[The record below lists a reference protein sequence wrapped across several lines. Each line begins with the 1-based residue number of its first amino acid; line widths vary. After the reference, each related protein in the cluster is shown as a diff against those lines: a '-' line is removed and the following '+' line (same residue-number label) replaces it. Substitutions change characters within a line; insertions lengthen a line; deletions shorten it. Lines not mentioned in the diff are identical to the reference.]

1 MHQRALLPIV
11 LAACLLA
18 ASAGTADAQPA
29 RRAAAPA
36 KSTATAAPASD
47 ETRSLLNQMAD
58 HQKWV
63 GEQVWNIKEG
73 VDAVP
78 GLVAD
83 LKDQVTATQEQVDKA
98 RAEVKGLYVELSS
111 LRQQLTQLKDDLAS
125 VNDNVSGFRT
135 FAGFFIAAML
145 LLLVVIFA
153 MVVRR

>member
-1 MHQRALLPIV
+1 MQRRALLPIV
-11 LAACLLA
+11 LVAGVLLA
-18 ASAGTADAQPA
+18 GSVGAQTPPPKRTSAKTPAATSAQ
-29 RRAAAPA
+29 
-36 KSTATAAPASD
+36 TQ
-47 ETRSLLNQMAD
+47 SLLNQMAD

-78 GLVAD
+78 GLIAQ
-83 LKDQVTATQEQVDKA
+83 LKDQVTATQEQITKT
-98 RAEVKGLYVELSS
+98 REEVKGLYVELSS
-111 LRQQLTQLKDDLAS
+111 LRQQLAELKTDVAS
-125 VNDNVSGFRT
+125 VDGNVSGFRT